1 MRILQ
6 VSPAYFPAISIG
18 GPIFSMLALAKVL
31 CKDHDVDTLTTQL
44 GLRESNSSAPRYNH
58 FEREPCGS
66 RVIYRRYYGYPN
78 LTFSPGTMAW
88 LVKELNHYDL
98 AVLHGVWNFPI
109 GAAALMCQWH
119 HVPYVIFPHGTLYRE
134 TIDLHSARA
143 KRLMLKL
150 YVRRM
155 LEHAARIAF
164 TTNDEARQVTCHL
177 GFNLRPFIVPNIVE
191 AADFAKLPPRGLF
204 RARHNISATAEML
217 LHYGRITRKKGLEFA
232 VKALAALR
240 RQGRNVV
247 LAIVGGDDDG
257 YKAKVQAMAADLR
270 VEDAVIF
277 AGLLGREEG
286 KTALVDADIFVLPSH
301 SENFGMAVVEA
312 MLCLL
317 PVVVSENVG
326 LAEDLARADV
336 GVVIRLDPDAGSLTQ
351 ALTALL
357 DNKTRRESLG
367 IRGRQFAIEN
377 YDANAVRD
385 QVNELLNSALGK
397 VPRF

>member
-1 MRILQ
+1 
-6 VSPAYFPAISIG
+6 
-18 GPIFSMLALAKVL
+18 
-31 CKDHDVDTLTTQL
+31 
-44 GLRESNSSAPRYNH
+44 
-58 FEREPCGS
+58 
-66 RVIYRRYYGYPN
+66 
-78 LTFSPGTMAW
+78 
-88 LVKELNHYDL
+88 
-98 AVLHGVWNFPI
+98 
-109 GAAALMCQWH
+109 
-119 HVPYVIFPHGTLYRE
+119 
-134 TIDLHSARA
+134 
-143 KRLMLKL
+143 
-150 YVRRM
+150 
-155 LEHAARIAF
+155 
-164 TTNDEARQVTCHL
+164 
-177 GFNLRPFIVPNIVE
+177 
-191 AADFAKLPPRGLF
+191 
-204 RARHNISATAEML
+204 ML